1 MTYSVRIAGQAG
13 IGAAKAALLS
23 TTAFLAVASGAAHA
37 QDAGTTF
44 LEGITIYSANRTP
57 TEAAK
62 VGSSVEVLTEKD
74 LEKHSKSF
82 LKDYLA
88 QLPGVSFSQYG
99 PPGTASKINLRGA
112 DARYIRVLVDGI
124 DISDPSSTTTE
135 THYEHLLVG
144 DVARIEVVK
153 GSQSTLYGGDA
164 VAGLISIE
172 TKTAT
177 KPGFSHSGGAE
188 GGQYNTFRGAYT
200 AGYATQ
206 DGSNISFTV
215 QGIDTDGFSVAP
227 TGREDDGYENLTLSG
242 RGRYH
247 LSDSVSVF
255 FAARSLKARTDLDDA
270 DTFFFDPSADLD
282 VIGDHA
288 KITQTAGRAGV
299 DISLFD
305 GAFQNTFA
313 IQGLKSER
321 DFYQFFGDSY
331 FDGERI
337 KGEYKGVVTVNE
349 RLGVLFG
356 ADWEETALENSNIS
370 YRPTA
375 DVLSAYGQLMVEPID
390 GLVLTGGG
398 RTDDHSD
405 FGRFNTYR
413 VTAAYLVPGTETK
426 FRGSIAT
433 GFRAPSL
440 DQLFGGYPLFGQPY
454 LGNPDLEPE
463 ESESWDVGIEQGFL
477 NGRFQVGAT
486 YFELD
491 TDNFIAQVGSGTTPG
506 DRGYQNIPGVTHRKG
521 VELSAAAQ
529 VTDGVVVTAG
539 YTYVDTETATGDRL
553 SYVPRHNLFVGV
565 DLQPM
570 DKVELNVSAKYV
582 ADTLENHFAV
592 GPYLLDDYVLVSAKA
607 SYEFTP
613 GWKAYVRGDNL
624 LDEDYQ
630 TILGYSTAGLSVFG
644 GVTMALPSD

>member
-23 TTAFLAVASGAAHA
+23 TTAFLAVVSGAAHA

-74 LEKHSKSF
+74 LEKHSQTF

-88 QLPGVSFSQYG
+88 RLPGLNFSQSG
-99 PPGTASKINLRGA
+99 QPGTTTRINLRGA

-144 DVARIEVVK
+144 DVSRIEVLK

-164 VAGLISIE
+164 VAGVISIE
-172 TKTAT
+172 TKTAS
-177 KPGFSHSGGAE
+177 KPGFSHSGGVE
-188 GGQYNTFRGAYT
+188 GGSYETFKGAYT
-200 AGYATQ
+200 AGYAAQ
-206 DGSNISFTV
+206 DGSNVSFTV
-215 QGIDTDGFSVAP
+215 QGIDTQGFSSASI
-227 TGREDDGYENLTLSG
+227 GIEDDAYENLTFSG

-247 LSDSVSVF
+247 LSDTVSVF
-255 FAARSLKARTDLDDA
+255 FAARSLKARTEIDDIDSFSTA
-270 DTFFFDPSADLD
+270 PEVD
-282 VIGDHA
+282 VVGDH
-288 KITQTAGRAGV
+288 TEVVQHAGRVGMDV
-299 DISLFD
+299 SLLN

-313 IQGLKSER
+313 VQGMRIER
-321 DFYQFFGDSY
+321 DFSQWYGDS
-331 FDGERI
+331 FFEGERI
-337 KGEYKGVVTVNE
+337 KGEYKGVLTFNDQ
-349 RLGVLFG
+349 LGLLIG
-356 ADWEETALENSNIS
+356 GDWEQTALENSNIS

-375 DVLSAYGQLMVEPID
+375 DIAGAYAQLTAEPID
-390 GLVLTGGG
+390 GLVLTAGG
-398 RTDDHSD
+398 RVDEHSD

-413 VTAAYLVPGTETK
+413 LTAAYLLPGTETK
-426 FRGSIAT
+426 IRGSVAT

-440 DQLFGGYPLFGQPY
+440 DQLFGGYPAFGLPY

-477 NGRFQVGAT
+477 NGRFTIGAT

-491 TDNFIAQVGSGTTPG
+491 TDNFITQVGSGATPA
-506 DRGYQNIPGVTHRKG
+506 DRGYQNVPGVTHRNG
-521 VELSAAAQ
+521 VELSAAAL
-529 VTDGVVVTAG
+529 VADGIAVTAG
-539 YTYVDTETATGDRL
+539 YTYIEAETATGERL
-553 SYVPRHNLFVGV
+553 SYVPRHNFVVGV

-570 DKVELNVSAKYV
+570 DKVELNVTAKYV
-582 ADTLENHFAV
+582 ADVQEDHWLL
-592 GPYLLDDYVLVSAKA
+592 GPVALDDYVLVGAKA